1 MASLLRA
8 AVFSAAFFVSVPGP
22 ALSDDVTFRARSG
35 SMEVSGTLVSFDG
48 ETYRLDS
55 RWGRLTLEAA
65 AVDCEGPGCP
75 ELQSFAP
82 ELRVMADAAL
92 ADHVLLPLLHDWVL
106 QEGLSLSSTA
116 TRHTLSAGDGTARL
130 HLRRLDPATDVTAA
144 LAAGDAD
151 AALVLAPAAGGR
163 GAGRPVA
170 RLPLVLASAPDA
182 PQGVLSR
189 AALREAR
196 STGAN
201 WKALTGTDRPLVW
214 HSAGRFAD
222 LAAID
227 RFGPTRFAPVTAAD
241 TTALVEALKRDPWGL
256 ALLPA
261 PLPEGLIERSVA
273 DSCGLIRDASP
284 FALAAGEH
292 PLAVTLLWQG
302 AGRRLPAEARRF
314 ADFATSREA
323 AALSPA
329 AALPLSAQGTR
340 LSNAL
345 LARNPDVSLQELQEA
360 VAQLSVARRLPLTI
374 RYDRSGAPDAA
385 GRAAMEALLALS
397 DAGAFEGYSLLFAG
411 FTPSAG
417 KGPANRKA
425 SAAMAAEQR
434 RLFEAGL
441 PEGRPRPAT
450 VEAGFGEALPIAC
463 DDSPDGRALNRRVE
477 IWLLPAP

>member
-1 MASLLRA
+1 MASLFRA
-8 AVFSAAFFVSVPGP
+8 AVISAAFFVSAPGP
-22 ALSDDVTFRARSG
+22 ALADDVTLRARSG
-35 SMEVSGTLVSFDG
+35 PMEVSGTLVSFDG

-82 ELRVMADAAL
+82 ELRVMADETL
-92 ADHVLLPLLHDWVL
+92 GDHLLLPLLTAWGE
-106 QEGLSLSSTA
+106 QEGLTLSSA
-116 TRHTLSAGDGTARL
+116 GPRHTLAGPDGTARL
-130 HLRRLDPATDVTAA
+130 HLRRLAPATDLTAA
-144 LAAGDAD
+144 LAAGEAD
-151 AALVLAPAAGGR
+151 AALVLPPAGGGR
-163 GAGRPVA
+163 ATGRPVA

-182 PQGVLSR
+182 PQGILTR
-189 AALREAR
+189 EALRKAR
-196 STGAN
+196 STDGN
-201 WKALTGTDRPLVW
+201 WSALTGSGHPLVW

-222 LAAID
+222 LAALD
-227 RFGPTRFAPVTAAD
+227 RFGPTRFAPQTSADTAAVV
-241 TTALVEALKRDPWGL
+241 AALKRDPWGL

-261 PLPEGLIERSVA
+261 PLPEGLVERAVA

-314 ADFATSREA
+314 ADFATSRVVTGAPMAE
-323 AALSPA
+323 
-329 AALPLSAQGTR
+329 ALPLTGQGTR

-345 LARNPDVSLQELQEA
+345 RVRNPDVSLQDLQEA
-360 VAQLSVARRLPLTI
+360 VELLSPGRRLPLTI
-374 RYDRSGAPDAA
+374 RYDSSGAPDSD
-385 GRAAMEALLALS
+385 GRAAMEALIALS
-397 DAGAFEGYSLLFAG
+397 DAGAFRGHSLLFAG

-425 SAAMAAEQR
+425 SAAMAAAQR

-441 PEGRPRPAT
+441 PEGRPRPETA
-450 VEAGFGEALPIAC
+450 EAGLGEALPIAC
-463 DDSPDGRALNRRVE
+463 DDSPEGRALNRRVE